1 MDYPVAEERGQSI
14 NLYMLHAIGGEYRAH
29 HAADNQ
35 QVPVDDVD
43 FRKAEIKQVSCH
55 YLCDR

>member
-43 FRKAEIKQVSCH
+43 FRKAEIKQVS
-55 YLCDR
+55 